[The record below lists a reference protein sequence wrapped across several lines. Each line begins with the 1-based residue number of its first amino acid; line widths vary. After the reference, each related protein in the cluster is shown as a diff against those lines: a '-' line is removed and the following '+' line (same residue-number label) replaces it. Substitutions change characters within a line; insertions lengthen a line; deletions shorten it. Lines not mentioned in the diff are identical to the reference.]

1 MTELRNLLYAR
12 VAVVRLNSNTAV
24 KPDSIVLGTTN
35 DIFYQQV
42 GNIPTSV
49 PWTMG

>member
-1 MTELRNLLYAR
+1 MTELRNLLVCPCCGGAPEF
-12 VAVVRLNSNTAV
+12 NTVV

-42 GNIPTSV
+42 GNIPTSA
-49 PWTMG
+49 PWTMD